1 MNEKKLTSLAHATRE
16 KILHVIDVA
25 RRGHI
30 GSAFSIV
37 EILVVLYEHILR
49 IDPQKPRLKNRD
61 RFILSKGHGCLAL
74 YVILAKK
81 GFITEKVLD
90 SFCAYGSILGGH
102 PQYPKVAGVE
112 ATTGSLG
119 HGMSIGIGMAL
130 AGRIDRVQFNVYVL
144 LGDGE
149 CDEGTVWEAA
159 LSASKYKLD
168 NVYVFVDYN
177 KMQCYG
183 STFEVLDLE
192 PMLDKWKS
200 FGFDTREVNGHNA
213 KEIYKAIKRA
223 QTVKGKPHA
232 IICHTVKGKGLP
244 SIENAA
250 GWHHKAKITDEDFEI
265 LAKDLRSV
273 SK

>member
-130 AGRIDRVQFNVYVL
+130 AARMDGANFRVFVL

-159 LSASKYKLD
+159 LSAAKHKLD
-168 NVYVFVDYN
+168 NVYVLVDYN